1 LRPLVCCSTTEGGFI
16 VKRSYLLLVGAF
28 VLLGVGVAGAL
39 AGVPTTGNGA
49 PSGAHYTLN
58 IIGVPKDKTALM
70 NSNTDN
76 GIGSRIF
83 VELNGG
89 ENATS
94 VNGQSFSSLDK
105 VNKIFLTPGDSFAVL
120 DANATD
126 KDGALFQLPA
136 DIASCPVGATSPS
149 QCTFTYDVY
158 GRALGKPGGMAT
170 MTTCAVDPTTG
181 DVVCSTDN
189 KVFMRM
195 KGKSLFQ
202 NVTDQLLTLTATIT
216 DPTLAACLTGGDTTT
231 PVTLTA
237 GLFNPCFQDFFWNY
251 DNNGLKLLQLRFYA
265 ES

>member
-1 LRPLVCCSTTEGGFI
+1 MKMRHLVLFGLIAVLALGA
-16 VKRSYLLLVGAF
+16 VGA
-28 VLLGVGVAGAL
+28 VAA
-39 AGVPTTGNGA
+39 TTGNGA

-70 NSNTDN
+70 TSSTDQ

-89 ENATS
+89 EDATS
-94 VNGQSFSSLDK
+94 LNGQSFSTIDK
-105 VNKIFLTPGDSFAVL
+105 VNKIFLQPGDDFAVL

-136 DIASCPVGATSPS
+136 NIASCPVGATSPS

-158 GRALGKPGGMAT
+158 GRELGKPGGGAT

-181 DVVCSTDN
+181 DVVCSTNN
-189 KVFMRM
+189 KVFLRM
-195 KGKSLFQ
+195 KGKSSFQ
-202 NVTDQLLTLTATIT
+202 NVTDQLLTISATIT
-216 DPTLAACLTGGDTTT
+216 DPTLTGGDTTT

-237 GLFNPCFQDFFWNY
+237 GLFNPCFQNTS
-251 DNNGLKLLQLRFYA
+251 GTTTTTG
-265 ES
+265 